1 MKKLLLS
8 AAAVVV
14 CSSVAFAATQ
24 TIQMRAI
31 SEIGPTDPV
40 GSITFEDSKKGL
52 VVKTN
57 LWGLPPGP
65 HGFHFHQ
72 NPSCDG
78 AMQEAI
84 AVPGGAA
91 GGHYD
96 PNATGKHLGPQNED
110 GHRGDLPLITV
121 GADGK
126 SKQTL
131 TAPNLKL
138 ADIRNRAVII
148 HEGGDNYSDQPQPLG
163 GGGRRI
169 ACGIIN

>member
-1 MKKLLLS
+1 MKTILS
-8 AAAVVV
+8 AATAIVL
-14 CSSVAFAATQ
+14 CSTAAFAAPKTV
-24 TIQMRAI
+24 QMSAI

-40 GSITFEDSKKGL
+40 GSVTFEDSKKGL

-57 LWGLPPGP
+57 LWSLPPGP
-65 HGFHFHQ
+65 HGFHVHQ

-84 AVPGGAA
+84 AVPGAAA

-96 PNATGKHLGPQNED
+96 PMTTGKHMGPMSKD
-110 GHRGDLPLITV
+110 GHKGDLPLITV
-121 GADGK
+121 DDAGK

-131 TAPNLKL
+131 LAPNLKL
-138 ADIRNRAVII
+138 ANLANRSVII
-148 HEGGDNYSDQPQPLG
+148 HAGGDNYADQPQPLG

-169 ACGIIN
+169 ACGIVP

>member
-8 AAAVVV
+8 AVTVVV
-14 CSSVAFAATQ
+14 CSTVAWAATQ
-24 TIQMRAI
+24 TVKMSAI

-40 GSITFEDSKKGL
+40 GTVTFEDSKKGL

-65 HGFHFHQ
+65 HGFHVHQ

-96 PNATGKHLGPQNED
+96 PKATGKHMGPDSKE
-110 GHRGDLPLITV
+110 GHAGDLPLITV
-121 GADGK
+121 DDSGK

-131 TAPNLKL
+131 VAPNLKL
-138 ADIRNRAVII
+138 AEIKNRAVII
-148 HEGGDNYSDQPQPLG
+148 HQGGDNYSDQPQPLG